1 MSLFIKKYQ
10 PTQLE
15 EFQLDSDTSDLLSSV
30 IQNDQ
35 ICILLF
41 GESAKTSLLNA
52 MVNKYYQG
60 IAPKVYNDCVL
71 YINSLK
77 EQGVNY
83 YRTDVKLFCQS
94 KSGISGKKKIV
105 VLDDVDLINEQ
116 SQQVFR
122 NCIDKYSANVHF
134 IASCNN
140 IQKVISSVQSRM
152 IVLRLKPIERDIVY
166 KLIKKIVESE
176 RLVIDEAAIDYLFNL
191 SNGNIKIIV
200 NYLENIKLLNEPID
214 IKKARQIA
222 TNINEQLF
230 DDYCSFL
237 KAGNLREAIKL
248 LYDIYDQGYSVMDIL
263 DSLFSFVKKTPSLD
277 EDVKYKVVALICK
290 YITMFHEVHEDEIE
304 LALFTN
310 NFVGILVGV

>member
-10 PTQLE
+10 PVELE
-15 EFQLDSDTSDLLSSV
+15 DFQLDDDTSELLNCM
-30 IQNDQ
+30 IQNDKM
-35 ICILLF
+35 IVLLF
-41 GESAKTSLLNA
+41 GESSKTSLLNA
-52 MVNKYYQG
+52 LVNQYYQG
-60 IAPKVYNDCVL
+60 IGPKIYNDCVL

-94 KSGISGKKKIV
+94 KSGIPGKKKIV
-105 VLDDVDLINEQ
+105 VLDDIDLINEQ

-122 NCIDKYSANVHF
+122 NCIDKYGTNVHF

-152 IVLRLKPIERDIVY
+152 IVLRLKPIEKHIVY
-166 KLIKKIVESE
+166 NLIHKIVDSE
-176 RLVIDEAAIDYLFNL
+176 NLVINDEAIDYLYNL

-200 NYLENIKLLNEPID
+200 NYLENIKLLDEPID
-214 IKKARQIA
+214 IQIA
-222 TNINEQLF
+222 KQITTNINEQLF
-230 DDYCSFL
+230 DDYISFL
-237 KAGNLREAIKL
+237 KSGYLKPAIKL

-263 DSLFSFVKKTPSLD
+263 DSLFALVKKTPSLD

-290 YITMFHEVHEDEIE
+290 YITMFHEIHEDEIE

-310 NFVGILVGV
+310 NFIAIIA

>member
-1 MSLFIKKYQ
+1 MDLFIKKYQ
-10 PTQLE
+10 PVLLN
-15 EFQLDSDTSDLLSSV
+15 EFHLDDETTELFNCM
-30 IQNDQ
+30 IQNDNMN
-35 ICILLF
+35 ILLF
-41 GESAKTSLLNA
+41 GDCAKTLLLNA
-52 MVNKYYQG
+52 LVNTYYNG
-60 IAPKVYNDCVL
+60 IDPKEYNHSIL

-94 KSGISGKKKIV
+94 KSDIPGKKKIV

-122 NCIDKYSANVHF
+122 NCIDKYGNNVQF

-152 IVLRLKPIERDIVY
+152 IVIKLKPIEKQMVY
-166 KLIKKIVESE
+166 NLIHKIIDTEKLIINEE
-176 RLVIDEAAIDYLFNL
+176 AIDYLYKL

-200 NYLENIKLLNEPID
+200 NYLENIKLLDEPID
-214 IKKARQIA
+214 IEKAKQIT

-230 DDYCSFL
+230 DDYILFL
-237 KAGNLREAIKL
+237 KAGNLKQGIQI
-248 LYDIYDQGYSVMDIL
+248 LYDIYDQGYSVIDIL
-263 DSLFSFVKKTPSLD
+263 DSLFLFTKKTRCLD
-277 EDVKYKVVALICK
+277 EELKYKVVALICK

-310 NFVGILVGV
+310 NLISVITI

>member
-15 EFQLDSDTSDLLSSV
+15 EFQLDDDTSDLLHCM
-30 IQNDQ
+30 IKNDKM
-35 ICILLF
+35 IVLLF

-52 MVNKYYQG
+52 LVNKYYSG
-60 IAPKVYNDCVL
+60 IAPKAYNDCVL

-94 KSGISGKKKIV
+94 KSGIPGKKKIV

-122 NCIDKYSANVHF
+122 NCIDKYGANVNF

-152 IVLRLKPIERDIVY
+152 IVLRLKPIKQEIVY
-166 KLIKKIVESE
+166 GLIKKIIDSE
-176 RLVIDEAAIDYLFNL
+176 QLIIDEEAIDYLYNL

-200 NYLENIKLLNEPID
+200 NTI
-214 IKKARQIA
+214 
-222 TNINEQLF
+222 
-230 DDYCSFL
+230 
-237 KAGNLREAIKL
+237 
-248 LYDIYDQGYSVMDIL
+248 
-263 DSLFSFVKKTPSLD
+263 FVFIH
-277 EDVKYKVVALICK
+277 VKYIR
-290 YITMFHEVHEDEIE
+290 
-304 LALFTN
+304 
-310 NFVGILVGV
+310 

>member
-1 MSLFIKKYQ
+1 
-10 PTQLE
+10 
-15 EFQLDSDTSDLLSSV
+15 LDDDTSEILNC
-30 IQNDQ
+30 IIHNDEM
-35 ICILLF
+35 IVLLF

-52 MVNKYYQG
+52 IVNKYYQG
-60 IAPKVYNDCVL
+60 ISSKVYNDCVL

-94 KSGISGKKKIV
+94 KSGIPGKKKIV

-122 NCIDKYSANVHF
+122 NCIDKYGSNVHF

-152 IVLRLKPIERDIVY
+152 IVIKLKPIEKHIVY
-166 KLIKKIVESE
+166 GLVHKIVDSE
-176 RLVIDEAAIDYLFNL
+176 NIIINDEAIDYLYNL
-191 SNGNIKIIV
+191 SNGNVKIIV
-200 NYLENIKLLNEPID
+200 NYLENIKLLGEPID
-214 IKKARQIA
+214 IIKAKQIT

-230 DDYCSFL
+230 DDYISLL
-237 KAGNLREAIKL
+237 KSMKLREAIKL

-263 DSLFSFVKKTPSLD
+263 DSLFVFVKKTPSLD

-310 NFVGILVGV
+310 NFLSILC

>member
-10 PTQLE
+10 PVELE
-15 EFQLDSDTSDLLSSV
+15 EFQLDKDTSELLNCM
-30 IQNDQ
+30 IQNDDM
-35 ICILLF
+35 IVLLF
-41 GESAKTSLLNA
+41 GESSKTSLLNA
-52 MVNKYYQG
+52 LVNKYYQG
-60 IAPKVYNDCVL
+60 ISPKVYNDSVL

-94 KSGISGKKKIV
+94 KSGIPGKKKIV

-122 NCIDKYSANVHF
+122 NCIDKYGANVHF

-152 IVLRLKPIERDIVY
+152 IVIKLKPIEKHIVY
-166 KLIKKIVESE
+166 GLVRKIIASENLIVHEE
-176 RLVIDEAAIDYLFNL
+176 AIDYLYAL

-200 NYLENIKLLNEPID
+200 NYLENIKLLAEPID
-214 IKKARQIA
+214 IQKAKQIT

-237 KAGNLREAIKL
+237 KSGKLREAIKL

-277 EDVKYKVVALICK
+277 EDTKYKVVALICK

-310 NFVGILVGV
+310 NFISIVC

>member
-1 MSLFIKKYQ
+1 ME
-10 PTQLE
+10 LE
-15 EFQLDSDTSDLLSSV
+15 EFHLDCDTSELLNSM
-30 IQNDQ
+30 IQKDQ
-35 ICILLF
+35 MIVLLF
-41 GESAKTSLLNA
+41 GESAKTTLLNA
-52 MVNKYYQG
+52 LVNKYYYG
-60 IAPKVYNDCVL
+60 ISPKVYNDCVL

-105 VLDDVDLINEQ
+105 VLDDIDLINEQ

-122 NCIDKYSANVHF
+122 NCIDKYGTNVHF

-152 IVLRLKPIERDIVY
+152 IVLRLKPIEQRIVY
-166 KLIKKIVESE
+166 SLIHKIIESE
-176 RLVIDEAAIDYLFNL
+176 QLTINDEAIDYLYAL

-200 NYLENIKLLNEPID
+200 NYLENIKLLGEPID
-214 IKKARQIA
+214 IKKAKQIT

-230 DDYCSFL
+230 DDYIFL
-237 KAGNLREAIKL
+237 LKTGNLKQCIKL

-263 DSLFSFVKKTPSLD
+263 DSLFAFVKKTPNLD
-277 EDVKYKVVALICK
+277 EDSKYKVVALICK

-310 NFVGILVGV
+310 NLVGILGAHNFW